1 MIDEKTLYD
10 LYFKQGKNQYEIAT
24 MFNIGQNKVSHLF
37 KKYGFKARLTWTEKD
52 IQYLQ
57 NRIGKYSLEKIAKKL
72 NKTPKA
78 VAIKA
83 KRLGMGAINY
93 LSDDVTARELGRAV
107 GVDGKTIIRWVNNKG
122 LKAVKKKLS
131 LKREFWRININDFW
145 EWAEKN
151 KDSIKWSRFE
161 KNALGKEPCWVR
173 EARKQ
178 YLEKPQNMDRKWN
191 KEQDKIL
198 KMYWDVGKTPEEIGT
213 ILNRSS
219 TSIKRRAHRINL
231 NSRKIQIRWKPVE
244 VEILIDMKIKG
255 FTDEEIA
262 IELGRSYGSVSWKRK
277 KLIKEGKLKWKYRD
291 DTTPTKVK
299 ISSMYSDQRSITL

>member
-1 MIDEKTLYD
+1 MISKEVLYD
-10 LYFKQGKNQYEIAT
+10 LYFKQGKNQHEIAD
-24 MFNIGQNKVSHLF
+24 MFGINQNKVSYLF
-37 KKYGFKARLTWTEKD
+37 KKYEFKARFTWDEKD

-57 NRIGKYSLEKIAKKL
+57 NYVGRYSLERIAKKL

-93 LSDDVTARELGRAV
+93 LSDDITARELGRAV
-107 GVDGKTIIRWVNNKG
+107 GVDGKTVARWINNKG

-131 LKREFWRININDFW
+131 LEREFWRINITDFW
-145 EWAEKN
+145 EWAENN

-161 KNALGKEPCWVR
+161 KNILGKEPCWVQ

-178 YLEKPQNMDRKWN
+178 YLEKPQNMDCKWN

-198 KMYWDVGKTPEEIGT
+198 KMYWDAGKTPREIGE

-219 TSIKRRAHRINL
+219 NAITRRAARLNL
-231 NSRKIQIRWKPVE
+231 NRKRICIKWKTIE
-244 VEILIDMKIKG
+244 DEMLMDMKIKG
-255 FTDEEIA
+255 FTDEDIA
-262 IELGRSYGSVSWKRK
+262 IELGRSYGSVAWRRK
-277 KLIKEGKLKWKYRD
+277 KLIKDGKLKWKFRED
-291 DTTPTKVK
+291 KTPTKVNL
-299 ISSMYSDQRSITL
+299 SSMNLNKNTVPL